1 MSTEP
6 RKRILVVG
14 ASGTLGRAVA
24 AELGARHDIVTAG
37 RSSGDV
43 RLDLTDPESIE
54 AALAEA
60 GRLDAVISTAGKVAF
75 APLADFKPAVYGESL
90 HTTGIADKLL
100 GQVNLALAARAHLA
114 DGGSITLTTG
124 ILTEQP
130 IAMGSSASL
139 VNGAVEAFVRAAS
152 IELPRG
158 LRINVV
164 SPTVLAESMA
174 GYGPFFRGFE
184 PVTAARA
191 ALAFSR
197 SVEGLQTGQVYKVF

>member
-6 RKRILVVG
+6 RLRILIVG

-24 AELGARHDIVTAG
+24 AELGARHEIVTAG

-43 RLDLTDPESIE
+43 RIDLTDPASIE
-54 AALAEA
+54 AALAQ
-60 GRLDAVISTAGKVAF
+60 AGKVTF
-75 APLADFKPAVYGESL
+75 APLADFKAAAYGESL

-100 GQVNLALAARAHLA
+100 GQVNLALAARAHLN

-130 IAMGSSASL
+130 IALGSSASL
-139 VNGAVEAFVRAAS
+139 VNGAVEAFVRAAA

-158 LRINVV
+158 LRINAV
-164 SPTVLAESMA
+164 SPTMLAESMA
-174 GYGPFFRGFE
+174 GYGPFFRGFA

-197 SVEGLQTGQVYKVF
+197 SVEGRQTGQIYKIFE